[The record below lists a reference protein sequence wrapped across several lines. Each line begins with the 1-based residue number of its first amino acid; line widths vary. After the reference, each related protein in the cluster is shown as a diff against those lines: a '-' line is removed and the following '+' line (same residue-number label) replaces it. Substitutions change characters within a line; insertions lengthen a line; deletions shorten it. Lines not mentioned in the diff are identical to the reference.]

1 VLSATL
7 QVVDFSELKIPLSAG
22 QSGIVCGAEIV
33 RTVLHLDSFFCSVS
47 PGEQN
52 KPER

>member
-22 QSGIVCGAEIV
+22 QSGIRFEP
-33 RTVLHLDSFFCSVS
+33 FFLAALATGFLRYATMTRI
-47 PGEQN
+47 GEA
-52 KPER
+52 